1 MKLNV
6 SLLLTNVC
14 FEKKKK
20 EKKRK
25 PSYRASRAQKSYSAT
40 TTKRAQKSFSKNFNP
55 LDKFLR
61 RA

>member
-6 SLLLTNVC
+6 CLLLTNAC
-14 FEKKKK
+14 FEKN

-25 PSYRASRAQKSYSAT
+25 PSYRASRAKKSYSAT
-40 TTKRAQKSFSKNFNP
+40 TTKRAQKSFSRNFNP